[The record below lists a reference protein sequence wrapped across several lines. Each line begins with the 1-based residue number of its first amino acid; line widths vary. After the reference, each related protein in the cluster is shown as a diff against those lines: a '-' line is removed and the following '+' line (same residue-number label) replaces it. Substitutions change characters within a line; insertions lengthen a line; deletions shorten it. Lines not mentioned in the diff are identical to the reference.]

1 MEKEFV
7 SNPLQELDGRCMR
20 CDEVTEGFTMSWFN
34 TDYICQKCD
43 KKELS
48 HPDIKFVRH
57 VEFLYISKRR
67 DYNYPGPG
75 WPGEDG
81 RLSEELRQALQEQ
94 LGFEWSEER
103 DEAISS

>member
-1 MEKEFV
+1 MSEDFRN
-7 SNPLQELDGRCMR
+7 SQLIDWDGKCMR
-20 CDEVTEGFTMSWFN
+20 CDSECTGHTMSWFN
-34 TDYICQKCD
+34 ADWICMECD
-43 KKELS
+43 KKEWS
-48 HPDIKFVRH
+48 HPDYKFVKH
-57 VEFLYISKRR
+57 VEFLYITKRR

-81 RLSEELRQALQEQ
+81 RLSEELKQALQEQ